1 MTDVIKDPKM
11 KSFIESTVSND
22 FGLSVDEV
30 AEQCKSYGR
39 FSAWLN
45 SNVTLIKEV
54 LNAVK
59 DVGVSPAFFASY
71 ERTEGYNASWGWLN
85 HTTQQGSYLNDARV
99 TAEWIVSQ
107 SKNTTDNPAW
117 IDYANYNDF
126 VPNNVKQAGNTHFS
140 TLPSGTI
147 GKVVIAGTAAAT
159 WEVYYP
165 NGLLAEYNGVQ
176 NYGTPI
182 NHMIQYIEEWGG
194 SISSGSGGNTIPDG
208 YQLAKFPMDN
218 IDISQGEFGD
228 YTHTVPRGEQLAID
242 FMARDK
248 DNNWLHEYPYYAPF
262 DSEVID
268 IYNEW
273 AQVIWRS
280 TTKVF
285 GVDGTK
291 HDVVTYSTV
300 HDWNYAQW
308 SIGDKVKQ
316 GDLIGHTGDNGGGG
330 GGGDHLHLQAFNT
343 NYHPYPATT
352 EQQIHLYNLMDT
364 SNVKIWFRDGG
375 YPWKVWEGGNNT
387 PDPDPD
393 PDPDPPDPEPEPPK
407 IDWDKLFNNID
418 DKLEDML
425 KTDVYKVG
433 NSEYFKNNFLILTKQ
448 MDNTY
453 KIKPNIKIFET
464 VHDTINDF
472 IKDIKDLL

>member
-1 MTDVIKDPKM
+1 MANWHNGFQVWL
-11 KSFIESTVSND
+11 SESQSLDNAQLVVNFLLKKNWSKKAICAILGNMRHESSVNPNMYEFNYD
-22 FGLSVDEV
+22 WSADRGFGLVQWTPRSKYWNWALDNGYSESELRDGDAQLDRIDYEV
-30 AEQCKSYGR
+30 SQGIQWISTPNYPLSYAEFRSGDG
-39 FSAWLN
+39 
-45 SNVTLIKEV
+45 TLEY
-54 LNAVK
+54 LTR
-59 DVGVSPAFFASY
+59 AFIWNY
-71 ERTEGYNASWGWLN
+71 ER
-85 HTTQQGSYLNDARV
+85 
-99 TAEWIVSQ
+99 
-107 SKNTTDNPAW
+107 PALEAGESSTPDR
-117 IDYANYNDF
+117 IAFAQKCYDTLDF
-126 VPNNVKQAGNTHFS
+126 
-140 TLPSGTI
+140 SG
-147 GKVVIAGTAAAT
+147 
-159 WEVYYP
+159 
-165 NGLLAEYNGVQ
+165 
-176 NYGTPI
+176 
-182 NHMIQYIEEWGG
+182 
-194 SISSGSGGNTIPDG
+194 SGSGGNTIPDG

-228 YTHTVPRGEQLAID
+228 YTHTEPRGEQLAID

-352 EQQIHLYNLMDT
+352 DQQIHLYHLMDT
-364 SNVKIWFRDGG
+364 SNVKTWFRDGG

-387 PDPDPD
+387 PDPDP
-393 PDPDPPDPEPEPPK
+393 PDPDPEPDPEPDPPK

>member
-1 MTDVIKDPKM
+1 MANWHNGFQVWL
-11 KSFIESTVSND
+11 SESQSLDNAQLVVNFLLKKNWSKKAICAILGNMRHESSVNPNMYEYNYD
-22 FGLSVDEV
+22 WSADRGFGLVQWTPRSKYWNWALDNGYSESELRDGDAQLDRIDYEV
-30 AEQCKSYGR
+30 SQGIQWISTPNYPLSYGEFR
-39 FSAWLN
+39 QGDG
-45 SNVTLIKEV
+45 TLEY
-54 LNAVK
+54 LTR
-59 DVGVSPAFFASY
+59 AFIWNY
-71 ERTEGYNASWGWLN
+71 ER
-85 HTTQQGSYLNDARV
+85 
-99 TAEWIVSQ
+99 
-107 SKNTTDNPAW
+107 PALEAGESSTPDR
-117 IDYANYNDF
+117 IAFAQKCYDTLDF
-126 VPNNVKQAGNTHFS
+126 
-140 TLPSGTI
+140 SG
-147 GKVVIAGTAAAT
+147 
-159 WEVYYP
+159 
-165 NGLLAEYNGVQ
+165 
-176 NYGTPI
+176 
-182 NHMIQYIEEWGG
+182 
-194 SISSGSGGNTIPDG
+194 SGSGGNTIPDG

-228 YTHTVPRGEQLAID
+228 YTHTEPRGEQLAMD

-352 EQQIHLYNLMDT
+352 EQQIHLYDLMDT

-375 YPWKVWEGGNNT
+375 YPWKVWEGDNNT
-387 PDPDPD
+387 PDPDP
-393 PDPDPPDPEPEPPK
+393 PDPDPEPDPEPEPPK

>member
-1 MTDVIKDPKM
+1 MSNWHNGYQVWLT
-11 KSFIESTVSND
+11 ESQSLDNAQLVANFLVGKNWSKKAICAILGNMRHESSVNPNMYEYNYD
-22 FGLSVDEV
+22 WSADRGFGLVQWTPRSKYWNWALDNGYSESELRDGDAQLDRIDYEV
-30 AEQCKSYGR
+30 NQGIQWISTPNYPLSYASFRQGDG
-39 FSAWLN
+39 
-45 SNVTLIKEV
+45 TLEY
-54 LNAVK
+54 LTR
-59 DVGVSPAFFASY
+59 AFIWNY
-71 ERTEGYNASWGWLN
+71 ER
-85 HTTQQGSYLNDARV
+85 
-99 TAEWIVSQ
+99 
-107 SKNTTDNPAW
+107 PALEAGESSTPDR
-117 IDYANYNDF
+117 IAFAQKCYDTLDF
-126 VPNNVKQAGNTHFS
+126 
-140 TLPSGTI
+140 SG
-147 GKVVIAGTAAAT
+147 
-159 WEVYYP
+159 
-165 NGLLAEYNGVQ
+165 
-176 NYGTPI
+176 
-182 NHMIQYIEEWGG
+182 
-194 SISSGSGGNTIPDG
+194 SGSGGNTIPDG

-228 YTHTVPRGEQLAID
+228 YTHTVPRGEQLAMD

-308 SIGDKVKQ
+308 NIGDRVKQ

-352 EQQIHLYNLMDT
+352 EQQIHLYDLMDT

-375 YPWKVWEGGNNT
+375 YPWKVWEGDNNT
-387 PDPDPD
+387 

-407 IDWDKLFNNID
+407 IDWDKLFSNID

-425 KTDVYKVG
+425 KTDVYKNG
-433 NSEYFKNNFLILTKQ
+433 QSDYYSNSFLQLSKQ

-464 VHDTINDF
+464 IHDTINDF
-472 IKDIKDLL
+472 VKDIKDLL

>member
-1 MTDVIKDPKM
+1 MDNGYSESELRDGDAQLDRIDYEVSQGIQWISTPNYPLSYAEFRQGDGTLEYLTRA
-11 KSFIESTVSND
+11 FIWN
-22 FGLSVDEV
+22 
-30 AEQCKSYGR
+30 
-39 FSAWLN
+39 
-45 SNVTLIKEV
+45 
-54 LNAVK
+54 
-59 DVGVSPAFFASY
+59 Y
-71 ERTEGYNASWGWLN
+71 ER
-85 HTTQQGSYLNDARV
+85 
-99 TAEWIVSQ
+99 
-107 SKNTTDNPAW
+107 PALEAGESSTPDR
-117 IDYANYNDF
+117 IAFAQKCYDTLDF
-126 VPNNVKQAGNTHFS
+126 
-140 TLPSGTI
+140 SG
-147 GKVVIAGTAAAT
+147 
-159 WEVYYP
+159 
-165 NGLLAEYNGVQ
+165 
-176 NYGTPI
+176 
-182 NHMIQYIEEWGG
+182 
-194 SISSGSGGNTIPDG
+194 SGSGGNTIPDG
-208 YQLAKFPMDN
+208 YQLAQFPMDN

-228 YTHTVPRGEQLAID
+228 YTHTEPRGEQLAMD

-393 PDPDPPDPEPEPPK
+393 PDPEPDPEPEPPK
-407 IDWDKLFNNID
+407 IDWDKLFSNID

-425 KTDVYKVG
+425 KTDVYNVW

>member
-1 MTDVIKDPKM
+1 MSNWHNGYQVWLT
-11 KSFIESTVSND
+11 ESQSLDNAQLVANFLVGKNWSKKAICAILGNMRHESSVNPNMYEYNYD
-22 FGLSVDEV
+22 WSADRGFGLVQWTPRSKYWNWALDNGYSESELRDGDAQLDRIDYEV
-30 AEQCKSYGR
+30 NQGIQWISTPNYPLSYASFRQGDG
-39 FSAWLN
+39 
-45 SNVTLIKEV
+45 TLEY
-54 LNAVK
+54 LTR
-59 DVGVSPAFFASY
+59 AFIWNY
-71 ERTEGYNASWGWLN
+71 ER
-85 HTTQQGSYLNDARV
+85 
-99 TAEWIVSQ
+99 
-107 SKNTTDNPAW
+107 PALEAGESSTPDR
-117 IDYANYNDF
+117 IAFAQKCYDTLDF
-126 VPNNVKQAGNTHFS
+126 
-140 TLPSGTI
+140 SG
-147 GKVVIAGTAAAT
+147 
-159 WEVYYP
+159 
-165 NGLLAEYNGVQ
+165 
-176 NYGTPI
+176 
-182 NHMIQYIEEWGG
+182 
-194 SISSGSGGNTIPDG
+194 SGSGGNTIPDG

-228 YTHTVPRGEQLAID
+228 YTHTVPRGEQLAMD

-308 SIGDKVKQ
+308 NIGDRVKQ
-316 GDLIGHTGDNGGGG
+316 GYLIGHTGDNGGGG

-352 EQQIHLYNLMDT
+352 EQQIHLYDLMDT

-375 YPWKVWEGGNNT
+375 YPWKVWEGDNNT
-387 PDPDPD
+387 

-407 IDWDKLFNNID
+407 IDWDKLFSNID

-425 KTDVYKVG
+425 KTDVYKNG
-433 NSEYFKNNFLILTKQ
+433 QSDYYSNSFLQLSKQ

-464 VHDTINDF
+464 IHDTINDF
-472 IKDIKDLL
+472 VKDIKDLL